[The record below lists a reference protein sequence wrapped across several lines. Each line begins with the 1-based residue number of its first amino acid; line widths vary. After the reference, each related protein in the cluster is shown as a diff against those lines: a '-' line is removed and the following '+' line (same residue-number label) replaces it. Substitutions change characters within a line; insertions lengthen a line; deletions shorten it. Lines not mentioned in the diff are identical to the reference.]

1 VKDIGSEND
10 FADDE
15 HSTFEDNDSRR
26 DSLFVPHRHG
36 ERRPSNVSQASR
48 ASRGI
53 PTLPMNG
60 KMHSAV
66 DCNGVVSL
74 VGGPSALTSPVGQLL
89 PEVRTIKAASESTEK
104 ERTWVQSGMWVLI
117 YTDDNFPAS
126 FIPRPRGGWFY
137 QAMNLSP

>member
-1 VKDIGSEND
+1 MKDIGSEND

-89 PEVRTIKAASESTEK
+89 PEVRTVKAAAQGTEREGMRVES
-104 ERTWVQSGMWVLI
+104 RMWVLI
-117 YTDDNFPAS
+117 STDDNSPAS
-126 FIPRPRGGWFY
+126 VISRPRGGWFFK
-137 QAMNLSP
+137 L